1 MCVCS
6 VFKKGFPTCQRPS
19 EKAQESFGHKKQ
31 MWDLWGW
38 ICVFG
43 RFSDNLK
50 PAVSYGRGP
59 NCWRVPIG
67 QKTADFCQT
76 HIRLPALDLS
86 GAAKN
91 QPHVVL
97 RLGAIGCKIC
107 SKKQNEHLLCV
118 QGTSRGKPHLPSVW
132 WFCPQLNVLNEK
144 REGQWC
150 NFWMSQLQR
159 QEPTI
164 NHGGTGRRKR
174 RN

>member
-1 MCVCS
+1 MPKTLRKSSREFWAQKANVGPVRMNMCVWPLFWQSETRCFLWARS
-6 VFKKGFPTCQRPS
+6 KLLTRTYWTENSGFLSNPY
-19 EKAQESFGHKKQ
+19 
-31 MWDLWGW
+31 W
-38 ICVFG
+38 
-43 RFSDNLK
+43 
-50 PAVSYGRGP
+50 
-59 NCWRVPIG
+59 
-67 QKTADFCQT
+67 
-76 HIRLPALDLS
+76 LPALDLS